1 MVDRRH
7 FIKNLAASLAAFGGL
22 SLLQRS
28 GLAVATGTEK
38 SLIMDI
44 LPGKEALIKRTF
56 RPPNYETPIHY
67 FDAPFTPNKLFFV
80 RYHNAVIPEVKPGEW
95 RLHIG
100 GDAIHTP
107 LEFTLEQLRKDFEQI
122 EFAALC
128 LCSGNRRSLFEPP
141 APGLQWGS
149 GAMGNALWRGV
160 RLKDV
165 LAKAGIAPSA
175 LEVSLAGS
183 DSGALPTTPDF
194 VKSLPLGKALDENT
208 LIAFE
213 MNGEPLPHWNG
224 FPARLIVPGWTA
236 TYWLKHLTAIN
247 VISKPLDSFW
257 MKTAYRLPKG
267 RFPSGQF
274 SSQETE
280 IDMPITE
287 ILINS
292 LITNLVDGQS
302 LTGSQ
307 PIEIK
312 GVAWDGGDGI
322 ARVEVS
328 TNGGNNW
335 QPAALKQDYGRFS
348 WRQWHFTFAP
358 KHPGTYPIMAR
369 AISHSGASQPQ
380 EPIPNPS
387 GYQHNAVQKII
398 VNVA

>member
-7 FIKNLAASLAAFGGL
+7 FIKNIAGSLAALGGL

-28 GLAVATGTEK
+28 GLAAASEIP
-38 SLIMDI
+38 IMDA
-44 LPGKEALIKRTF
+44 LPGKEALIKQTF
-56 RPPNYETPIHY
+56 RPPNYETPINV
-67 FDAPFTPNKLFFV
+67 FDAPFTPNNRFFV
-80 RYHNAVIPEVKPGEW
+80 RYHNAVIPEVNAGKW

-100 GDAIHTP
+100 GEAARTP
-107 LEFTLEQLRKDFEQI
+107 LEFTLEQLRKVFEQVEI
-122 EFAALC
+122 PALC
-128 LCSGNRRSLFEPP
+128 LCSGNRRAAFEPP

-165 LAKAGIAPSA
+165 LEKAGIDPSA

-183 DSGALPTTPDF
+183 DSGVLPTTPDF
-194 VKSLPLGKALDENT
+194 VKSLPLTKALDENT

-236 TYWLKHLTAIN
+236 TYWMKHLTAIH
-247 VISKPLDSFW
+247 VISKPLDDFW
-257 MKTAYRLPKG
+257 MKTAYRIPKD

-274 SSQETE
+274 SSQKTETH
-280 IDMPITE
+280 MPITE
-287 ILINS
+287 ILVNS
-292 LITNLVDGQS
+292 LITNLVDGQTLPKS
-302 LTGSQ
+302 K

-328 TNGGNNW
+328 TDDGFNW
-335 QPAALKQDYGRFS
+335 KQATLKQDYGRFS
-348 WRQWHFTFAP
+348 WRQWQLVFAP
-358 KHPGTYPIMAR
+358 KHPGQYPIMVR
-369 AISHSGASQPQ
+369 ATSHSGISQPL

-387 GYQHNAVQKII
+387 GYHHNAVQKIT
-398 VNVA
+398 VKAV